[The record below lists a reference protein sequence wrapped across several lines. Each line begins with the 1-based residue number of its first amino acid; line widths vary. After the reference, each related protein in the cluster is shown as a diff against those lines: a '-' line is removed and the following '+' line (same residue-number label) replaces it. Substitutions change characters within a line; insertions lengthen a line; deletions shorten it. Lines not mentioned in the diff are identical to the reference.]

1 MFTLI
6 LFGIRYNYVMRS
18 KEHTVETETILN
30 KLRELM
36 NARNWGVSQLADN
49 AELSRT
55 TIYGWFDRGVHP
67 TPESLDKICKVF
79 GLTINEFYAVDYDE
93 LIKAKVDKLIE
104 ECKNLNEKQIDFL
117 ILTARMLKGQD

>member
-1 MFTLI
+1 
-6 LFGIRYNYVMRS
+6 MRS

-36 NARNWGVSQLADN
+36 NARNWSVSQLAEN
-49 AELSRT
+49 ADLSAG
-55 TIYGWFDRGVHP
+55 TIYPWFNKGVHP

>member
-6 LFGIRYNYVMRS
+6 LFSIRYNYVMRS
-18 KEHTVETETILN
+18 KEHTVETETLLN

>member
-1 MFTLI
+1 
-6 LFGIRYNYVMRS
+6 MRS

-36 NARNWGVSQLADN
+36 NTRNWGVSQLADN

>member
-1 MFTLI
+1 
-6 LFGIRYNYVMRS
+6 
-18 KEHTVETETILN
+18 
-30 KLRELM
+30 M

-55 TIYGWFDRGVHP
+55 TIYGGLIEAFIRR
-67 TPESLDKICKVF
+67 PESLDKICKVF

-104 ECKNLNEKQIDFL
+104 ECKI
-117 ILTARMLKGQD
+117 

>member
-1 MFTLI
+1 MI
-6 LFGIRYNYVMRS
+6 LFSIRYNYVMRS

-117 ILTARMLKGQD
+117 ILTAKMLKGQD

>member
-1 MFTLI
+1 MI
-6 LFGIRYNYVMRS
+6 LFSIRYNYVMRS

>member
-1 MFTLI
+1 MI

-117 ILTARMLKGQD
+117 ILTAKMLKGQD

>member
-6 LFGIRYNYVMRS
+6 LFSIRYNYVMRS

-36 NARNWGVSQLADN
+36 NTRNWGVSQLADN

-104 ECKNLNEKQIDFL
+104 ECKI
-117 ILTARMLKGQD
+117 

>member
-1 MFTLI
+1 
-6 LFGIRYNYVMRS
+6 MRS

-117 ILTARMLKGQD
+117 ILTARMLKLSLIHISEPTRPY

>member
-1 MFTLI
+1 M
-6 LFGIRYNYVMRS
+6 
-18 KEHTVETETILN
+18 ETETILN

-36 NARNWGVSQLADN
+36 NTRNWGVSQLADN

-104 ECKNLNEKQIDFL
+104 ECKNLNEKQIDFFDFDGEDAEG
-117 ILTARMLKGQD
+117 TGLKKVLSFLFSVVKRC

>member
-1 MFTLI
+1 MI
-6 LFGIRYNYVMRS
+6 LFSIRYNYVMRS

-36 NARNWGVSQLADN
+36 NTRNWGVSQLADN

>member
-6 LFGIRYNYVMRS
+6 LFSIRYNYVMRS

-117 ILTARMLKGQD
+117 ILTARMLKGQY

>member
-6 LFGIRYNYVMRS
+6 LFSIRYNYVMRS

-36 NARNWGVSQLADN
+36 NTRNWGVSQLADN

>member
-6 LFGIRYNYVMRS
+6 LFSIRYNYVMRS

>member
-6 LFGIRYNYVMRS
+6 LFSIRYNYVMRS

-36 NARNWGVSQLADN
+36 NTRNWSVSQLAEN
-49 AELSRT
+49 ADLSAG
-55 TIYGWFDRGVHP
+55 TIYPWFNKGVHP

>member
-6 LFGIRYNYVMRS
+6 LFSIRYNYVMRS

-117 ILTARMLKGQD
+117 SLTARMLKGQD

>member
-1 MFTLI
+1 
-6 LFGIRYNYVMRS
+6 MRS

-36 NARNWGVSQLADN
+36 NTRNWGVSQLADN

-79 GLTINEFYAVDYDE
+79 GLTINYDE